1 MNCHLCPVQCGVD
14 RSKSAGRCGAKSL
27 TIAKAYLHPYE
38 EPPISFQ
45 KGSGTIFFCGCNL
58 RCMFCQNFEL
68 SRVQRGKDITVM
80 ELVSIMKELEE
91 RGAENISFVTPDHV
105 SHLIK
110 GALEEYRPQIPVVYN
125 SSGYCTVSALEEIDP
140 YIDIYLPDLK
150 FVSPLLAK
158 RYTGREDYFKAA
170 SEAIKFMA
178 KKPVVFRE
186 DGKMLSGILVRHLIL
201 PGCTSDSMKA
211 LDFLKETLPE
221 DAPLSLMR
229 QYTPMGE
236 IADFP
241 ELNRKITERE
251 YRRVLDYAEML
262 GFSTLYTQ
270 EKESADEKFIPQWEF

>member
-14 RSKSAGRCGAKSL
+14 RSRTAGRCGAKSL
-27 TIAKAYLHPYE
+27 TIAKAYPHPYE

-58 RCMFCQNFEL
+58 RCVFCQNYEL
-68 SRVQRGKDITVM
+68 SRVQRGKDITVK

-110 GALEEYRPQIPVVYN
+110 LALEEYRPQIPVVYN
-125 SSGYCTVSALEEIDP
+125 SSGYCTAKALEEIDP

-158 RYTGREDYFKAA
+158 RYTGREDYFEAA
-170 SEAIKFMA
+170 SEAIGFMA

-201 PGCTSDSMKA
+201 PGCTSDSMRA

-221 DAPLSLMR
+221 DAPLSLMH

-270 EKESADEKFIPQWEF
+270 EKESANEKFIPQWEF